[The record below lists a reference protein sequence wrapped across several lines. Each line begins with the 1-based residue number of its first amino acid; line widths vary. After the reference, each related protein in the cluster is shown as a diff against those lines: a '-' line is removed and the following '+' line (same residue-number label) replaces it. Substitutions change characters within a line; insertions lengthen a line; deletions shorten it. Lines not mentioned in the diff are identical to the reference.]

1 MMPPR
6 FPVGPIGVNPV
17 GPIRAPY
24 PVRTGGPPPIS
35 SPYPVA
41 PIARPIASPIGNEVP
56 TWGGQPPNVLGL
68 PSGISR
74 PVGGQPDVLGMPSGV
89 SGAYPISGPP
99 MTSPM
104 PGPMPVRGGPMFPGG
119 NPGMPPG
126 AQFGGQ
132 MPPFNL
138 VNLAQLLA
146 NKQRGF

>member
-6 FPVGPIGVNPV
+6 FPVGPIGANPV
-17 GPIRAPY
+17 GPIRSPY
-24 PVRTGGPPPIS
+24 PVRPGGRPPIS

-41 PIARPIASPIGNEVP
+41 PIARPIASPTGNE
-56 TWGGQPPNVLGL
+56 QPPNILGL

-74 PVGGQPDVLGMPSGV
+74 PVGGPPDVLGMPSGV

-99 MTSPM
+99 ITSPM
-104 PGPMPVRGGPMFPGG
+104 PGPMPFRGAPMFPGG
-119 NPGMPPG
+119 NPSMQ
-126 AQFGGQ
+126 QFGGQ